1 MRLKIKLLIGLLAGL
16 AGSAAVMLSAQDISI
31 DEQNKAFAE
40 KWSVVASE
48 LERLNPGWNAGENVE
63 FFEQKDDRRN
73 IISLRNKTAPVA
85 GIELIG
91 EKLQNVSPL
100 CALPVLNLAF
110 SNCKIAN
117 LAELGKM
124 DLDNLWI
131 INSEVKTD
139 SLKKLKIK
147 GLCWDGKNFGNDDFG
162 LLPPTLE
169 TLYLKN
175 TAVSNLNFK
184 TEAKIKKLSLI
195 GNAGLTDYAFL
206 KDLKQLN
213 ALTVKDQPQFK
224 NINSLPGLNQ
234 LEELAL
240 INTFV
245 NNLDLLK
252 GRTFN
257 TLVLRNCAL
266 YQLDVLSTLKINN
279 LTIGEM
285 DMNSIPDLGSSGL
298 ESLTIVNMPVKTLDF
313 IEGLQL
319 KTLNLINTQIKDISI
334 IHDMPIVSL
343 NIQGSPV
350 EDISWLDGKTLDF
363 LDISHTP
370 AGKKELPKNM
380 KVKKLI
386 NIRTGPKINNF

>member
-1 MRLKIKLLIGLLAGL
+1 MKSNIRLLIMLFAGL
-16 AGSAAVMLSAQDISI
+16 FSNAAMMLSAQEITI
-31 DEQNKAFAE
+31 DEQNRAFAE
-40 KWSVVASE
+40 KWAAVASE
-48 LERLNPGWNAGENVE
+48 LERLNPGWKASENVE
-63 FFEQKDDRRN
+63 FFEQKNDRRN
-73 IISLRNKTAPVA
+73 IISLRSRTTVIT

-91 EKLQNVSPL
+91 EKLQDISPL
-100 CALPVLNLAF
+100 CALPVQNLAF

-117 LAELGKM
+117 LAELGKTE
-124 DLDNLWI
+124 LENLWI
-131 INSEVKTD
+131 IDSEAKTD

-147 GLCWDGKNFGNDDFG
+147 GLYWDGKNFGDKDPA
-162 LLPPTLE
+162 LLPSTIE

-184 TEAKIKKLSLI
+184 TDARIRRLYLAA
-195 GNAGLTDYAFL
+195 NAGLADYAVL
-206 KDLKQLN
+206 KDFRQLN
-213 ALTVKDQPQFK
+213 ALTIKDQPQFK
-224 NINSLPGLNQ
+224 TINFLPALNQ

-240 INTFV
+240 INTSV
-245 NNLDLLK
+245 NSLDLLK

-257 TLVLRNCAL
+257 TLVIRNCPVL
-266 YQLDVLSTLKINN
+266 QLDVLGSLKINN

-285 DMNSIPDLGSSGL
+285 DINTIPDLGNSGL
-298 ESLTIVNMPVKTLDF
+298 ESLTMVNMPVKTLDF
-313 IEGLQL
+313 IEGLQI

-334 IHDMPIVSL
+334 IHDMPVASL

-363 LDISHTP
+363 LDLSHTP
-370 AGKKELPKNM
+370 AGKKELPKTM